1 MSEIIYLN
9 RIPASS
15 QAQGEIIYCQ
25 NDFNSQNKSIIS
37 KNNYCFPM
45 FFNTKNSN
53 QNVGKDNEIKSEL
66 KLFNIV
72 APRQQQKSTSINNLQ
87 STYNNS
93 PLNLENNKENYF
105 NINFQ
110 TKLLEPKKDSFNL
123 FGDSLHN
130 SEFENHFYSKRK
142 NSIYY
147 FLFESSTNFL
157 HKRGP
162 TIPFISKL

>member
-15 QAQGEIIYCQ
+15 QDEGEIIYCH
-25 NDFNSQNKSIIS
+25 NDFSSQNKSVIS
-37 KNNYCFPM
+37 KKNYCFPM

-72 APRQQQKSTSINNLQ
+72 APRQQQESTCINNIQ

-93 PLNLENNKENYF
+93 PLNLENNKENYY
-105 NINFQ
+105 NINFK

-123 FGDSLHN
+123 FGDSQHN
-130 SEFENHFYSKRK
+130 SEFENQFY
-142 NSIYY
+142 
-147 FLFESSTNFL
+147 
-157 HKRGP
+157 
-162 TIPFISKL
+162 

>member
-1 MSEIIYLN
+1 MSEIIYFN
-9 RIPASS
+9 RKPASS
-15 QAQGEIIYCQ
+15 QAEGEIIYCQ

-53 QNVGKDNEIKSEL
+53 KNVGKDNEIKSEL

-72 APRQQQKSTSINNLQ
+72 APRQQQESTCINNIQ

-93 PLNLENNKENYF
+93 PLNLENNKENYY
-105 NINFQ
+105 NINFK

-123 FGDSLHN
+123 FGDSQHN
-130 SEFENHFYSKRK
+130 SEFENQFY
-142 NSIYY
+142 
-147 FLFESSTNFL
+147 
-157 HKRGP
+157 
-162 TIPFISKL
+162 